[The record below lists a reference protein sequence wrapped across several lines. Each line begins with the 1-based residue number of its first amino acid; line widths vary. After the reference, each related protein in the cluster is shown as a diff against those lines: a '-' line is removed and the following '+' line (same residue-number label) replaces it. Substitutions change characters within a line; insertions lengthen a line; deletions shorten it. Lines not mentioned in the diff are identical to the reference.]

1 MAALLLA
8 AASAHATER
17 CAPVMLGPPHAS
29 LDEAAVGALRPLLA
43 AGHRYESGGFIVRDG
58 GKFRASK
65 PVTQRSRTRVNY
77 CNVLPRGGELAGLYH
92 THVRAGEFSPKD
104 RANAARAG
112 VPSFLGTLSSGALQ
126 VYDPSSATARLLG
139 KPVASDTPVFAAATA
154 REPGWH
160 SRLHARVLGL
170 WTSVKTFAA
179 SLGSE

>member
-8 AASAHATER
+8 AGSASANES
-17 CAPVMLGPPHAS
+17 CAPVTLGPPHAS
-29 LDEAAVGALRPLLA
+29 LDEAAIGALRPLLA

-77 CNVLPRGGELAGLYH
+77 CIVLPRGGELAGLYH
-92 THVRAGEFSPKD
+92 THVRAGEYSAKD

-112 VPSFLGTLSSGALQ
+112 VPSFLGTLSNGTLQ

-139 KPVASDTPVFAAATA
+139 KPVSNDAPALAA
-154 REPGWH
+154 REPAWH
-160 SRLHARVLGL
+160 TKLHARALGL
-170 WTSVKTFAA
+170 WTSLKTYAA

>member
-1 MAALLLA
+1 MAALLFA
-8 AASAHATER
+8 AASAHANER

-29 LDEAAVGALRPLLA
+29 LEEAAVGVLRPLLGA
-43 AGHRYESGGFIVRDG
+43 KHRYESGGFIVRDG

-77 CNVLPRGGELAGLYH
+77 CIVLPRGGELAGLYH

-112 VPSFLGTLSSGALQ
+112 VPSFLGTLSSGTLQ
-126 VYDPSSATARLLG
+126 VYDPT
-139 KPVASDTPVFAAATA
+139 AATA
-154 REPGWH
+154 RVLGTPVSNDTPTFAAASREPAWH
-160 SRLHARVLGL
+160 ARLHARALGL
-170 WTSVKTFAA
+170 WTSLKTFAA